1 MLTSTER
8 ACEII
13 AKDIIGLTNEE
24 YKTVAD
30 DIDNKEAFRIKSSD
44 IPSNKLYSNKP
55 ADARVFD
62 IESIEKIASDDGF
75 LNKVNRV
82 FYSKSINAA
91 KQLYGYVDERGNKK
105 PGLLSGI
112 RKWKDLDNE
121 GKKQAYEKL
130 KFYQEKATEAAIS
143 DGKKSWDNK
152 WLQAASIYAS
162 ALELP
167 GAPSAQQIW
176 SFNVIQDNSASLV
189 GGNYSCDIWYA
200 AVMGKDPA
208 AADTPSFGEGVF
220 KAMNEAVE
228 NAGKDFITRSVLAS
242 SGNKITNENSPKE
255 VETQG
260 FNITQIPGFENQ

>member
-1 MLTSTER
+1 M
-8 ACEII
+8 
-13 AKDIIGLTNEE
+13 
-24 YKTVAD
+24 
-30 DIDNKEAFRIKSSD
+30 
-44 IPSNKLYSNKP
+44 
-55 ADARVFD
+55 
-62 IESIEKIASDDGF
+62 
-75 LNKVNRV
+75 
-82 FYSKSINAA
+82 
-91 KQLYGYVDERGNKK
+91 
-105 PGLLSGI
+105 LSGI

-176 SFNVIQDNSASLV
+176 SFNVIQDNSS
-189 GGNYSCDIWYA
+189 GNNVDNIIYA
-200 AVMGKDPA
+200 RLMGRDPTA
-208 AADTPSFGEGVF
+208 ANNPSFGEEVF
-220 KAMNEAVE
+220 NTMNKTVE
-228 NAGKDFITRSVLAS
+228 NAEKDFITRSVLAS